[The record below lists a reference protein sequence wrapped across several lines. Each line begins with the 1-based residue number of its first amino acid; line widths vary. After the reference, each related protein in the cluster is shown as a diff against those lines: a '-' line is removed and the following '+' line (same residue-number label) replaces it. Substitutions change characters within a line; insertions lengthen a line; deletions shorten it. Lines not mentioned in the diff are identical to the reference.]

1 MQRQSVIVIGAG
13 LSGLACARII
23 QRAGHY
29 VHLYEASDAV
39 GGRVRTDYMDGFL
52 LDRGFQ
58 VLFPAYPAVQT
69 ELDLNA
75 LRLHS
80 FLPGAL
86 IHLQDKLYL
95 VADPSRAPSTL
106 LATAFAPIFTL
117 KDRFLVLRLK
127 SQVKK
132 LSVENL
138 FQQPDKTTE
147 QFLKEYGFTNAFI
160 NHFIRPFY
168 GSIFL
173 ETRLHTS
180 VRMFAFVFK
189 MLAES
194 QATLP
199 ENGMGAIAQQIASS
213 LAANSLHLNSPV
225 AALWKERDRVKG
237 IILENGEHIEADK
250 VVLATEFHQAAKLA
264 GLHLPATWR
273 SATTVYFALP
283 QALYPEK
290 AVVLFPGVGRLVTSA
305 ALVSNIAPSYA
316 PPRQHLLACNIVGD
330 PAMEDEELVQRAKQE
345 LAAAFPYADTGSW
358 RHLRTYRIRHAQFAQ
373 LPGIWELLPSAQTPY
388 SGLIL
393 AGEITVSSSI
403 HGALVSGR
411 RAAELA
417 LETTD
422 LPV

>member
-29 VHLYEASDAV
+29 AHLYEASDGV
-39 GGRVRTDYMDGFL
+39 GGRVRTDYLDGFQ

-69 ELDLNA
+69 EIDLDA

-95 VADPSRAPSTL
+95 IADPSRAPSTL
-106 LATAFAPIFTL
+106 LATAFAPVFTV
-117 KDRFLVLRLK
+117 KDRLLVLRLK
-127 SQVKK
+127 SQLQR
-132 LSVENL
+132 LSVEAL
-138 FQQPDKTTE
+138 FRWPDKTTE
-147 QFLKEYGFTNAFI
+147 QFLKDYGFSDAFI

-194 QATLP
+194 QAALP
-199 ENGMGAIAQQIASS
+199 ENGMGAIAQQIAGS
-213 LAANSLHLNSPV
+213 LASNSLHLNSPV
-225 AALWKERDRVKG
+225 TALWKEGERVKG
-237 IILENGEHIEADK
+237 VVLENGERVEADK

-273 SATTVYFALP
+273 STTTVYFALS
-283 QALYPEK
+283 QTLYPEK
-290 AVVLFPGVGRLVTSA
+290 AVVLFPGTGRFVTSA

-316 PPRQHLLACNIVGD
+316 PPGQHLLACNIVGD

-345 LAAAFPYADTGSW
+345 LAAAFPDADIGSW
-358 RHLRTYRIRHAQFAQ
+358 RYLRTYRIPHAQFAQ
-373 LPGIWELLPSAQTPY
+373 PPGIWELLPPAQTPY
-388 SGLIL
+388 DGLIL

-403 HGALVSGR
+403 HGALVAGR

-417 LETTD
+417 LGTTD